1 MAKRPS
7 KTNRPSK
14 KDIRK
19 ARQALRVAKTRQ
31 GEKSLQAKEAQ
42 SRLSWLRTLRGG
54 R

>member
-1 MAKRPS
+1 MAKRSS
-7 KTNRPSK
+7 KATRPSK

-31 GEKSLQAKEAQ
+31 GERSPQAKEAQ
-42 SRLSWLRTLRGG
+42 SKLSWLRTLRGG